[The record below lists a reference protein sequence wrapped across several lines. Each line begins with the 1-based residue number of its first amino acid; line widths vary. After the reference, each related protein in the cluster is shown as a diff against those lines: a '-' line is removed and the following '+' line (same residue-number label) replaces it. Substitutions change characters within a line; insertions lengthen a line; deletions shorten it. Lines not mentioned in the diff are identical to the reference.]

1 MRNNEK
7 TKMYSTKQ
15 TWVFFIVVGVLS
27 IICETIIVVKQA
39 MGLTVFLMWIPAFAA
54 LVAGL
59 FFRKENDKKYKLR
72 ELLGVKKT
80 NVKYLI
86 QAVVVP
92 LIYIG
97 ISYAMYWI
105 IFPNNLHIENYVSLI
120 ILAVA
125 GIFTSLITAL
135 GEEIGWRGFML
146 PALLERV
153 GTKKA
158 LLISSIVWAGWHI
171 PILISGLYMPGTPV
185 YYKVPAFVLCII
197 PVSIIAGILTI
208 KSNSVWP
215 AAFLHAAHNNFDQS
229 VFGNITLGDKKM
241 FFVSETG
248 IFTIICAWIIAICW
262 MVKTNIH
269 NDNELFYV
277 SRSKQR
283 NVSGEEK

>member
-7 TKMYSTKQ
+7 TKIYSTKQ

-39 MGLTVFLMWIPAFAA
+39 MGLTVILMWIPAFAA
-54 LVAGL
+54 LVASL
-59 FFRKENDKKYKLR
+59 SFFRKENDKKYKPR
-72 ELLGVKKT
+72 ELLGVRKT
-80 NVKYLI
+80 NAKYLI

-97 ISYAMYWI
+97 IPYAVYWI
-105 IFPNNLHIENYVSLI
+105 IYPYNLRIENYVSLI

-125 GIFTSLITAL
+125 GIFISLITAL

-229 VFGNITLGDKKM
+229 VFGNITLGDNKM

-248 IFTIICAWIIAICW
+248 ILTIICAWVIAIF
-262 MVKTNIH
+262 M
-269 NDNELFYV
+269 Y
-277 SRSKQR
+277 SRCYSKD
-283 NVSGEEK
+283 VLD